1 LLRFTK
7 EDESLFLLDEPD
19 THLNPAWSMRYIE
32 FLREVV
38 GDQKTSHIVMTTHD
52 PLVIA
57 GLERSQVRILRFD
70 EKKGIFFSECPEN
83 DPIKMGYPEI
93 LTSDLFGLR
102 SIISP
107 LILRCLDEKRRL
119 AIKEDLTAEE
129 RKRLSELNSQLDE
142 FDFTSVVRDPSYEPF
157 VRALAEM
164 ERREGLQVPVLTKE
178 QQAKRKQLAY
188 EILCK
193 LKTKKD

>member
-1 LLRFTK
+1 
-7 EDESLFLLDEPD
+7 
-19 THLNPAWSMRYIE
+19 
-32 FLREVV
+32 
-38 GDQKTSHIVMTTHD
+38 
-52 PLVIA
+52 
-57 GLERSQVRILRFD
+57 
-70 EKKGIFFSECPEN
+70 
-83 DPIKMGYPEI
+83 
-93 LTSDLFGLR
+93 
-102 SIISP
+102 
-107 LILRCLDEKRRL
+107 LDEKRRL